1 MLSLLFGGFLGI
13 TDIASICQPTT
24 HGWNSIPECV
34 DMPFG
39 ILSLSSDMAPLS
51 NNPQINCT
59 SSIGSPNWIQNAPT
73 ASICTY
79 VILCIRVYLGGER
92 ERDRKTERQKDRQKE
107 RKRTEKKRKERKRTE
122 KERKEERETQE
133 FKTLAFTG
141 FNPLFVET
149 TLSSISMAK
158 VLGLWIVEAGSSWV
172 YHIPHPLKERV
183 RTLNT
188 INIAK

>member
-1 MLSLLFGGFLGI
+1 MIVWGFLGI

-79 VILCIRVYLGGER
+79 VILCIRVYLGEER
-92 ERDRKTERQKDRQKE
+92 ERERYRKTD
-107 RKRTEKKRKERKRTE
+107 RKERKRTE

-149 TLSSISMAK
+149 TLSSISTVAK

-188 INIAK
+188 INIAKYR